1 MAGDYEK
8 YRRHYERIDADLV
21 VAAGDAGPS
30 TLKAVRNANYTIF
43 VQKIKVSVTT
53 FSAKTWTFKD
63 SAGTPVPGAV
73 ISTTAPE
80 ATVPGIQDYEFDF
93 GAAGYPLTQGK
104 DLAVAYSA
112 AGAAGIVHVEAY
124 QRKTAVTY
132 IGDTSA
138 NQ

>member
-21 VAAGDAGPS
+21 VATGNAGPS
-30 TLKAVRNANYTIF
+30 TLKTVRNANYTIY

-73 ISTTAPE
+73 ISVPASE

-104 DLAVAYSA
+104 DLVLAYSA